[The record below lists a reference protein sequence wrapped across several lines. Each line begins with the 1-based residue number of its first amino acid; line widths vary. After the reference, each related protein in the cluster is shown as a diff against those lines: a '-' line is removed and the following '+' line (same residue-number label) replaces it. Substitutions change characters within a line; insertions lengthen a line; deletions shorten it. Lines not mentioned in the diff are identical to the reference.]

1 MHLWDFVVLFSEI
14 LVFYVKLRF
23 KVELETMA
31 ADIPE
36 TPERYSK
43 RHGDILRI
51 VREEGTMTISALA
64 RELGVSAESIR
75 RDVKPLTQSGAL
87 IKVHGAVTLP
97 HYLQEAPFDR
107 RMRENAPAKRQIAK
121 LTASKIENND
131 TLMMDTGTTTSILAR
146 ELLSKV
152 NLTVI
157 TNSSDIART
166 LSLVNGNRV
175 YMAGGELR
183 GDNGAAFG
191 PSAIEFIRSFRVNH
205 AIISIGAIEADTG
218 PMDYELAEAELARAI
233 LAQGELATIITDHTK
248 FGRTGLVKV
257 CEFEQFDRL
266 ITDRE
271 PPLDILEKLNQAGV
285 DWEAA

>member
-1 MHLWDFVVLFSEI
+1 MSEN
-14 LVFYVKLRF
+14 V
-23 KVELETMA
+23 TA
-31 ADIPE
+31 

-51 VREEGTMTISALA
+51 VREEGTITISALA

-75 RDVKPLTQSGAL
+75 RDVKPLTKSGAL

-97 HYLQEAPFDR
+97 HFLQEAPFDR
-107 RMRENAPAKRQIAK
+107 RMRENATAKRLIAK
-121 LTASKIENND
+121 RAAAKIENND
-131 TLMMDTGTTTSILAR
+131 TLMLDTGTTTSILAR
-146 ELLSKV
+146 ELLSKA

-166 LSLVNGNRV
+166 LSVVNGNRV

-191 PSAIEFIRSFRVNH
+191 PSAIEFIRSFRVRH
-205 AIISIGAIEADTG
+205 SIISIGAIDAETG

-233 LAQGELATIITDHTK
+233 LAQGERATIITNYTK

-257 CEFEQFDRL
+257 CDFNQFDLL
-266 ITDRE
+266 ITDQ
-271 PPLDILEKLNQAGV
+271 PPPPDILEKLKDDGV
-285 DWEAA
+285 GWEVA